1 MFPFKYFKIK
11 IVLIVPLPSVV
22 TILVPQSCIALASHK
37 HGCPNSMEYVGCA
50 LLFMTMKVTM
60 YSMPWI
66 LILILGTIPK
76 GLMNEKSA
84 ILKLNGDGYGG
95 GNPNFCLNP
104 SVTTFTFDRPSKST
118 LSTMF
123 FPTCTTITSI

>member
-1 MFPFKYFKIK
+1 MFPLKYFEIETM
-11 IVLIVPLPSVV
+11 LIVPLLSVV
-22 TILVPQSCIALASHK
+22 TILVPQSCIVLASHK
-37 HGCPNSMEYVGCA
+37 HGRPSSMEYVGSIA

-60 YSMPWI
+60 PWI
-66 LILILGTIPK
+66 LILMLGTIPK
-76 GLMNEKSA
+76 GLVNEKSA
-84 ILKLNGDGYGG
+84 IFKLNGDGYGG

-104 SVTTFTFDRPSKST
+104 TVTTFTLDPPSKST